1 MTSRRIAG
9 LTFVV
14 AVACVATT
22 IVLARG
28 QATTR
33 PGDPTQARV
42 WVENRNR
49 TEAIPVRLDQPVIE
63 TVSARQRWEYRSVTM
78 PPGADPARIFNA
90 SGVDGWEAV
99 GVLQVGATTSVLFKR
114 PLSSRFP
121 LTSE

>member
-1 MTSRRIAG
+1 MTFRRIAG
-9 LTFVV
+9 LMLFVTLA
-14 AVACVATT
+14 AVAMTA

-49 TEAIPVRLDQPVIE
+49 TEAIPVRLD
-63 TVSARQRWEYRSVTM
+63 
-78 PPGADPARIFNA
+78 
-90 SGVDGWEAV
+90 
-99 GVLQVGATTSVLFKR
+99 FKR